1 MRASSRPLPLIIA
14 AAAFLVLPT
23 GLSTVA
29 QASTPRTSPQGS
41 TVGPI
46 ADFNGDGYGDLAVGV
61 PDESLGSIYEAGGV
75 NVIYGSGSGLTA
87 SQNRFWSRASAGV
100 LGSPVALAAF
110 GVAVATGDFNH
121 DGYSDLAVS
130 APNDP
135 VGSVASAGSVT
146 VLYGSSTG
154 LGATGNQ
161 LWSRDSG
168 GVTGTA
174 ADGDLFGQVLAARD
188 FNSDGYTD
196 LAIGIPGAQASGG
209 DAGAVTI
216 LYGSSSGLT
225 AKGNQ
230 LVNGDQ
236 NEHFGSALA
245 AGNFDGSGGNDL
257 AVGAPFASVN
267 GIQSSGAT
275 YWLAGSS
282 SGLGSPQLV
291 PDSAVAASN
300 LCGEV
305 LAAYNR
311 DNDAQGYADLAV
323 GCPSANVG
331 SLTFAG
337 AVDIHLGS
345 GAGLGDTVRRMFGPN
360 PQDRSS
366 FGDSL
371 AAADFGRDD
380 TGFADD
386 LVVGQADRTVNGQ
399 PDAGRVVVFY
409 QTPGGT
415 FYQVERQGLNGT
427 KGVPE
432 QNDSFGNAV
441 TTGDFNGDGWADVAV
456 GVPGESLG
464 SAKSAGGVNV
474 LYGSPT
480 GITTAGN
487 QFWSQNSQG
496 IAGTAEGHDQFGLS
510 LAGRTE

>member
-1 MRASSRPLPLIIA
+1 M
-14 AAAFLVLPT
+14 
-23 GLSTVA
+23 
-29 QASTPRTSPQGS
+29 
-41 TVGPI
+41 
-46 ADFNGDGYGDLAVGV
+46 
-61 PDESLGSIYEAGGV
+61 
-75 NVIYGSGSGLTA
+75 NVIYGSGPVSRRARTGSGRGPA
-87 SQNRFWSRASAGV
+87 PGFC
-100 LGSPVALAAF
+100 GSPVALAAF
-110 GVAVATGDFNH
+110 GAAVATGDFNH

-161 LWSRDSG
+161 PWSRDSG

-432 QNDSFGNAV
+432 QNDSFRQCGDDRRLQRRRLGRRSPSGCLARASAARSPPAASTCSTGRRPGSRRRV
-441 TTGDFNGDGWADVAV
+441 TSSGARTARASPARRRATTSSACPWPAERSDGRLDSSERDFMTG
-456 GVPGESLG
+456 
-464 SAKSAGGVNV
+464 
-474 LYGSPT
+474 GSPSSARRQD
-480 GITTAGN
+480 G
-487 QFWSQNSQG
+487 
-496 IAGTAEGHDQFGLS
+496 
-510 LAGRTE
+510 AGRRAPRMANTAFRGPDEAHTDSVWSSSW